1 MKKACILFICTLF
14 SISVFSQKITKE
26 KSPKKAA
33 IYSAIIPGSGQ
44 VYTKKY
50 WKVPIIYSGLITSTY
65 FINSNNQQYK
75 TYKTAAITSVN
86 NNSTDQIVNGGNYS
100 FSELK
105 TLKDYYR
112 RNRELSYFSFITVY
126 LLNVVDAS
134 VNAHLYHFDISDDI
148 SLNIQPYLNLNNQGI
163 NLSINF

>member
-1 MKKACILFICTLF
+1 VKKACILFICTLF

-33 IYSAIIPGSGQ
+33 IYSAIIPGVGQ

-50 WKVPIIYSGLITSTY
+50 WKVPIIYSGLVTSAY
-65 FINSNNQQYK
+65 FINSNNKQYK

-86 NNSTDQIVNGGNYS
+86 NNSTDQIVNGRNYS

-105 TLKDYYR
+105 TLKDHYR